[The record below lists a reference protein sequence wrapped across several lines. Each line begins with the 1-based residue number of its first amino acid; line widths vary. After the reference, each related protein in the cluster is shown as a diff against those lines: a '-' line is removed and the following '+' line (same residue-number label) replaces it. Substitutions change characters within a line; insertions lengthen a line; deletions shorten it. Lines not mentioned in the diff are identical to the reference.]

1 MQLVKMWDSMQEVLT
16 GGFITLNAYMREGEI
31 SKVNKLL
38 PEETRERRADCRK
51 QKKRKDKNQS
61 RNQ

>member
-16 GGFITLNAYMREGEI
+16 GGFITLNACMREGEI

-38 PEETRERRADCRK
+38 PKGTMGQHSHYTGPRRRRERERT
-51 QKKRKDKNQS
+51 
-61 RNQ
+61 

>member
-1 MQLVKMWDSMQEVLT
+1 MQEVLT
-16 GGFITLNAYMREGEI
+16 GGFITLNACMREGEI

-51 QKKRKDKNQS
+51 QKKRRDKNQS

>member
-1 MQLVKMWDSMQEVLT
+1 MQEVLT
-16 GGFITLNAYMREGEI
+16 GGFITLNANVRGEI

-51 QKKRKDKNQS
+51 QKKRRDKNQS
-61 RNQ
+61 RNR